1 MIVVLSDIGIIMMI
15 EVVDLFVD
23 DVSLEPVNQGV
34 EVYVQPPA
42 RCILGSSCLNVP

>member
-23 DVSLEPVNQGV
+23 DVSLEPVTKV
-34 EVYVQPPA
+34 
-42 RCILGSSCLNVP
+42 